1 MDPMGD
7 ETLLEAHRFF
17 PIFVGDEFEYPPR
30 WGLAGI
36 EGGIQTSAPGG
47 IPNSLGPWLKCVFLG
62 PGCAEHKPSVNTR
75 NV

>member
-47 IPNSLGPWLKCVFLG
+47 IPAEVLGSLVEVCFLG
-62 PGCAEHKPSVNTR
+62 PMQHKPSVKTR